1 METTPFDLL
10 PDEMVMKIIKMAIG
24 TLPDPTKKHE
34 FIAKV
39 IAKLSSRF
47 RGLAMDRSLWRGE
60 VTVEGSDE
68 ELTET
73 MDVLSRFPVT
83 ITSITKLS
91 LERRWGKS
99 LWRKWGTLDGNLFG
113 LAAKCSKLEELTCW
127 TRTWNQWPCAS
138 MTLTQRLTSLRRLTI
153 NIDTGAVTDAKGRST
168 LSSTLQRCVPNLRF
182 LHIKKSGAWC
192 PLRLPDMTGCKKLE
206 VVKLEGGPNSFSD
219 ETHLWIPQ
227 KMPLPRSL
235 KKLYGYENIHNWDT
249 ATSARAEEYF
259 DDCVMLRLDKAE

>member
-1 METTPFDLL
+1 M
-10 PDEMVMKIIKMAIG
+10 
-24 TLPDPTKKHE
+24 
-34 FIAKV
+34 
-39 IAKLSSRF
+39 
-47 RGLAMDRSLWRGE
+47 
-60 VTVEGSDE
+60 EGSAK

-73 MDVLSRFPVT
+73 TDVLSRFPVT
-83 ITSITKLS
+83 KLS
-91 LERRWGKS
+91 LNQNWGRFYRN
-99 LWRKWGTLDGNLFG
+99 LELDGNTMLG

-127 TRTWNQWPCAS
+127 TWNRWPSAS
-138 MTLTQRLTSLRRLTI
+138 IKLTQRLTSLRRLTI

-182 LHIKKSGAWC
+182 LHIKKSGALWC